1 MNAERPLP
9 PSWVTFGVSRT
20 NVLQLRAIAG
30 EILDELL
37 IDDLRDFRAF
47 DVEKRSSAG
56 DLDGRGGGLNSES
69 EIDGQGLADKKVQ
82 PGRLNFA
89 ETRHWWQ

>member
-1 MNAERPLP
+1 
-9 PSWVTFGVSRT
+9 
-20 NVLQLRAIAG
+20 
-30 EILDELL
+30 LL

-69 EIDGQGLADKKVQ
+69 EIDGQGLGDKKVQ

-89 ETRHWWQ
+89 ETRHGGSDFIVPRLHAQTKVCVS